1 MRPVSANTEDIDTG
15 ANASAEGGD
24 EELEDGSVTVNN
36 IVYSF
41 RLNQT
46 QYDEKSYKKDL
57 KRRWSNLTPFHL
69 FFFWPGIFP
78 AAYVKQIKQHLQSS
92 GSSTEEIQKWEGN
105 MMKYAGKVLAKAM
118 FPNWEFFIGES
129 MDPKGM

>member
-1 MRPVSANTEDIDTG
+1 MQDDHHQEGSRCWYVPNTQPPQNLRPVSANTEDIDTG

-24 EELEDGSVTVNN
+24 EELEDGSETVNN

-69 FFFWPGIFP
+69 FFF
-78 AAYVKQIKQHLQSS
+78 
-92 GSSTEEIQKWEGN
+92 
-105 MMKYAGKVLAKAM
+105 
-118 FPNWEFFIGES
+118 
-129 MDPKGM
+129 